1 MVVCNAKNYRD
12 SMKFIRVAAFLT
24 FFLSGSYASAEEAEC
39 GILGSIQFKVPT
51 EYLFFPIE
59 RTGGIWGEGKAINDH
74 DDCQQAIQAVT
85 LEYYF
90 PSLLPAK
97 GYNVFNDPDRS
108 HVEVAIAKITS
119 IGPRT
124 LNARVSRYSEE
135 MRRLGPVS
143 EVSSGDYQGISGID
157 PVYGKGSVDF
167 YWKGNGEAVAE
178 TLMCR
183 RLSLMSTNLETC
195 TLSFFLDKAPASVTV
210 IFSSR
215 LISRLGEIKA
225 SALQVVNKFTK

>member
-1 MVVCNAKNYRD
+1 MN
-12 SMKFIRVAAFLT
+12 FIKVAAFLA
-24 FFLSGSYASAEEAEC
+24 FFLSGSYASAEGFEC
-39 GILGSIQFKVPT
+39 GVLGKIKFKVPA

-59 RTGGIWGEGKAINDH
+59 RTGGIWGEGKAIIDH
-74 DDCQQAIQAVT
+74 DDCQKAIQAVT

-97 GYNVFNDPDRS
+97 GYNVFNDPNKS

-119 IGPRT
+119 VGPRS

-135 MRRLGPVS
+135 MHRLGPVS
-143 EVSSGDYQGISGID
+143 EVSSGDYHGISGID

-167 YWKGNGEAVAE
+167 YWKADGETIAE

-183 RLSLMSTNLETC
+183 RLSVMSTNLETC
-195 TLSFFLDKAPASVTV
+195 TLSFFLDEAPASVDV

-215 LISRLGEIKA
+215 LIARLDQIKA